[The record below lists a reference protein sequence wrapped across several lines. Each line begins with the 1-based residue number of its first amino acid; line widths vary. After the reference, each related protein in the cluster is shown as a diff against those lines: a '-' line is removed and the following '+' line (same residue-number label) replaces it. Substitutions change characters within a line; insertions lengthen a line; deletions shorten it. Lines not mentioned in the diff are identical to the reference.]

1 MYAIKSGYFLNCFQK
16 LKTYNIHCGLNQYKK
31 TSVNFFPIQAMI
43 TVEDENDNAPQ
54 FEFTR
59 YEGRVKE
66 HTETGTEIALDNRIL
81 AKDVDA
87 GSNAQFTINLVGE
100 GSQMFLLDQKTGRLY
115 LSQHAL
121 LDRERKDTYNLKLVA
136 RDKGEINLL

>member
-1 MYAIKSGYFLNCFQK
+1 
-16 LKTYNIHCGLNQYKK
+16 
-31 TSVNFFPIQAMI
+31 MI